1 MEKVQSE
8 TWVGAMTPEQ
18 ILELAKQ
25 QGFVLTLAPP
35 VYAAVPCAAPEQLIA
50 FARAVAQRTR
60 GECAAHFDNSDA
72 WVYRSEVAAAIR
84 SMGDE

>member
-60 GECAAHFDNSDA
+60 EELLREMEDA
-72 WVYRSEVAAAIR
+72 SPLIADAIR
-84 SMGDE
+84 SMTK